1 MGFYK
6 HLLNLFY
13 ISLDSTLFPL
23 LFILYLIWL
32 YFIILSIP
40 VNSNASNFFMA
51 SSHAN
56 LHTLLRD
63 GMNTSNIIWSSD
75 FSEILDV
82 FQPYA
87 VDNFLLSNYESE
99 IFLLE
104 KNGKTYM
111 PL

>member
-32 YFIILSIP
+32 YFIVLPKP
-40 VNSNASNFFMA
+40 VYANASNFFMTCGQ
-51 SSHAN
+51 AN

-63 GMNTSNIIWSSD
+63 GMNTFHIVWSSN

-82 FQPYA
+82 
-87 VDNFLLSNYESE
+87 L
-99 IFLLE
+99 
-104 KNGKTYM
+104 
-111 PL
+111 

>member
-1 MGFYK
+1 MGFNK

-23 LFILYLIWL
+23 LFIFYLIWL

-40 VNSNASNFFMA
+40 IDANTSNFFMA

-63 GMNTSNIIWSSD
+63 GMNTFTIIWSSD

-82 FQPYA
+82 LQPYA

-99 IFLLE
+99 FF
-104 KNGKTYM
+104 Y
-111 PL
+111 